1 MQCFIDIGF
10 HWHCF
15 WRSLFSDI
23 FCTVLLKWFHLRHLE
38 IYITLQVVPDSPLFA
53 CTGCNTNDSVIVV
66 SGDCCRAGGFQEVG
80 RRCGVLNTLLSH
92 EVTGWHATRR
102 TGRGCRLP
110 HGENWDAGED
120 GVVPS
125 AELSQNSGKVQWR
138 WFCLYHR
145 SAECLWVL
153 VTYCHWGYVSV
164 WFCLCLKSETLQ
176 LDGNLAEPRKSWW
189 TWKGSVCHRRNRRS
203 GTVGERKSKGVGNW
217 LTQVCV
223 ENGQWCMGSCTVW
236 LASAWCIDVLLD
248 MCFKLTS
255 RLSRV
260 SLPAVFCRAAVGTEF
275 LCPYPP
281 YTHTH
286 GPGIPYTHDRP
297 ANYRRQCN

>member
-23 FCTVLLKWFHLRHLE
+23 FCKVLLKWFHLRHLE

-125 AELSQNSGKVQWR
+125 AELSQNSGKVRWR

-145 SAECLWVL
+145 SAECLWNVSSGDILSLGLRERLVLPLPQIWDIAAGWKLGRTEKVL
-153 VTYCHWGYVSV
+153 VNVERFGLSQEESEIWNCWRKKIEWGGGLTNPSLCRKWSMMYGQLCCMISFSVVHWCVARHV
-164 WFCLCLKSETLQ
+164 LQ
-176 LDGNLAEPRKSWW
+176 TD
-189 TWKGSVCHRRNRRS
+189 
-203 GTVGERKSKGVGNW
+203 
-217 LTQVCV
+217 
-223 ENGQWCMGSCTVW
+223 
-236 LASAWCIDVLLD
+236 
-248 MCFKLTS
+248 
-255 RLSRV
+255 
-260 SLPAVFCRAAVGTEF
+260 
-275 LCPYPP
+275 
-281 YTHTH
+281 
-286 GPGIPYTHDRP
+286 
-297 ANYRRQCN
+297 